1 MDTDG
6 HRAGVIQE
14 VASALMVEESDLPE
28 MQPYNIPK
36 VLAGIKFS
44 FCPSDEVLDSDRE
57 TFLDLSV
64 VCGVSPLV
72 ILFLSVLVKVL
83 IGVLV
88 DKLYYSPFLERLCA
102 TQKSY
107 SFCIACH
114 YGRDTVVRGLLES
127 EVDVNGMATVFDSER
142 TYIGTWTPMTFAAN
156 NGHFDIVKMLIDAG
170 ADVNARD
177 TDEWTPLHFAAR
189 YASSD
194 VVKMLIEAGADVNA
208 RTTDGW
214 YGFRDGMR
222 YGFKHENQ
230 RVYPN
235 TTFIYF

>member
-1 MDTDG
+1 M
-6 HRAGVIQE
+6 
-14 VASALMVEESDLPE
+14 
-28 MQPYNIPK
+28 
-36 VLAGIKFS
+36 
-44 FCPSDEVLDSDRE
+44 
-57 TFLDLSV
+57 

-127 EVDVNGMATVFDSER
+127 EVDVNGMATVFDLPLIQFTDEI
-142 TYIGTWTPMTFAAN
+142 YIGTWTPMTFAAN

-170 ADVNARD
+170 ADVNGGIQTNGPHCTLPLDTLAVVARI
-177 TDEWTPLHFAAR
+177 LSR
-189 YASSD
+189 CSSR
-194 VVKMLIEAGADVNA
+194 LAL
-208 RTTDGW
+208 T
-214 YGFRDGMR
+214 
-222 YGFKHENQ
+222 
-230 RVYPN
+230 
-235 TTFIYF
+235 